1 MQAKSCSVSRTV
13 VLVHGA
19 WHGAWCW
26 EQVLTRLDTAGRR
39 ATAVDLPSV
48 SSATATL
55 ADDVACV
62 RAALDAVEND
72 ALLVG
77 HSYGGVV
84 VTDAGRHPAVA
95 HLAYLTAFALEPG
108 ESANENTLT
117 GGEGGTALNDA
128 IRVGDGVLTIDADDA
143 VPAFFH
149 DCVPE
154 IARDAANRLRPMS
167 LAALQGKVG
176 GAAWREKPATYAVC
190 TEDRALPVPLQR
202 SNAARIGNSV
212 EWRTSHS
219 PFLSRPDLVADL
231 LLELSSS

>member
-1 MQAKSCSVSRTV
+1 M
-13 VLVHGA
+13 HGA

-26 EQVLTRLDTAGRR
+26 EPVTTRLEAAGRHSV
-39 ATAVDLPSV
+39 AVDLPSV
-48 SSATATL
+48 SSAAASL
-55 ADDVACV
+55 PDDVACV
-62 RAALDAVEND
+62 RAALDAVDGE

-95 HLAYLTAFALEPG
+95 HIAYLTAFALEPG

-117 GGEGGTALNDA
+117 GGEGVSALAEA
-128 IRVGDGVLTIDADDA
+128 IAVSDGVLTIGADLA
-143 VPAFFH
+143 GPLFFH
-149 DCVPE
+149 DCAPDV
-154 IARDAANRLRPMS
+154 ARDAVNRLRPMS
-167 LAALQGKVG
+167 MTAIQGKVE

-190 TEDRALPVPLQR
+190 TDDRALPVALQA
-202 SNAARIGNSV
+202 SNAARIGNTV
-212 EWRTSHS
+212 EWPTSHS

>member
-1 MQAKSCSVSRTV
+1 MSRTV

-26 EQVLTRLDTAGRR
+26 EQVVARLDAAGRR
-39 ATAVDLPSV
+39 SVAVDLPSV
-48 SSATATL
+48 SSARASL

-62 RAALDAVEND
+62 RATLDAIEGD

-84 VTDAGRHPAVA
+84 VTDAGSHPAVA
-95 HLAYLTAFALEPG
+95 HIAYLTAFALEPG

-117 GGEGGTALNDA
+117 GGEGVSALTEA
-128 IRVGDGVLTIDADDA
+128 IVVRDGVLTIGADLA
-143 VPAFFH
+143 VHAFLH
-149 DCVPE
+149 DCTPDV
-154 IARDAANRLRPMS
+154 ARDAARRLRPMS
-167 LAALQGKVG
+167 LTALRGKVE
-176 GAAWREKPATYAVC
+176 GAAWREKPATYALC
-190 TEDRALPVPLQR
+190 TDDRALPVALQA

-212 EWRTSHS
+212 EWPTSHS
-219 PFLSRPDLVADL
+219 PFLSRPDLVTDL

>member
-1 MQAKSCSVSRTV
+1 MV

-26 EQVLTRLDTAGRR
+26 EPVVTRLDAAGRHSV
-39 ATAVDLPSV
+39 AVDLPSV
-48 SSATATL
+48 SSASATL

-62 RAALDAVEND
+62 RAALDAVDGE

-95 HLAYLTAFALEPG
+95 HVAYLTAFALEPG

-117 GGEGGTALNDA
+117 GGEGVSELSDAL
-128 IRVGDGVLTIDADDA
+128 VLGDGVLTIPADLA
-143 VPAFFH
+143 VPVFFH
-149 DCVPE
+149 DCAPDV
-154 IARDAANRLRPMS
+154 ARDAARRLRPMA
-167 LAALQGKVG
+167 LAALQGKVE

-190 TEDRALPVPLQR
+190 TDDHALPVALQE

-212 EWRTSHS
+212 EWPTSHS